1 MNGAIRGLKLLKFL
15 FSCGGVPNSLADKL
29 QRGNFPWIEIAMFE
43 GIPPEN
49 QQTVAEATRLILQT
63 SSQDPISNW
72 DVGICMTLNSQR
84 TPIGEAV
91 RQQAQWPC
99 ELRPLLRDNWGA
111 IENDRQILEDE
122 EGLLMAPLLIE
133 ATDYTAINPTI
144 RGWRTPRGI
153 HSILYLY
160 HDSEW
165 KEEIH
170 AGCRNRIILLL
181 KAGSDPRALRSCPFD
196 ERIQGDLEMSVTQY
210 ALFTNTFDICQEAL
224 ENLGWSRADVD
235 GLLDEEQYLGVP
247 ELLSGKLEFKSQAE
261 NREEFLQI
269 IATGGYDICSQRL
282 AHNLSTYLLMGFSDI
297 QLTIRK
303 GYQAFQMKS
312 TPGSWHE
319 DGALNL
325 VFGIDFFLWSWI
337 SNSICYASFDE
348 YDKHQGWQFAQ
359 KN

>member
-1 MNGAIRGLKLLKFL
+1 MSER
-15 FSCGGVPNSLADKL
+15 
-29 QRGNFPWIEIAMFE
+29 
-43 GIPPEN
+43 IPPEN
-49 QQTVAEATRLILQT
+49 QQTVAEVTRLIFQT

-72 DVGICMTLNSQR
+72 NVGICTTLKSQR

-91 RQQAQWPC
+91 RQQTQWPV
-99 ELRPLLRDNWGA
+99 ELRPLRHDFWGA

-144 RGWRTPRGI
+144 RGWRAPQGI

-165 KEEIH
+165 KEEIR
-170 AGCRNRIILLL
+170 AGCRNRIIFLL
-181 KAGSDPRALRSCPFD
+181 KAESDPRALRSCPFD
-196 ERIQGDLEMSVTQY
+196 ESIQGQLEMSVTQY
-210 ALFTNTFDICQEAL
+210 ALFTNTFDIWQEAL

-247 ELLSGKLEFKSQAE
+247 ELLSGELEFKSQAE

-269 IATGGYDICSQRL
+269 IATGGYDGRSRDL
-282 AHNLSTYLLMGFSDI
+282 AWNLSTYLHMWIVDI
-297 QLTIRK
+297 QLTIHK

-312 TPGSWHE
+312 TPGSWYE

-325 VFGIDFFLWSWI
+325 VLGVDFFLWGSE
-337 SNSICYASFDE
+337 SNSKCYASFDE
-348 YDKHQGWQFAQ
+348 YNKHRG
-359 KN
+359 